1 MLKRT
6 VVLVTLVVLVLAG
19 TNVLVPGAAAQDQI
33 KLRLW
38 AHQQATFNDPL
49 QALIDAYTAEHPNV
63 SIEMETFE
71 YNLYLQTLQTAMPA
85 GDEADIIEL
94 FGSWVCSYAD
104 RLAPMPEAAAAS
116 FDRGTFFQ
124 ATLDGYICDD
134 TLYGLPF
141 EFNMEYG
148 AVLVN
153 KALFEAAGLNYP
165 PAWKNWDELI
175 SDAKALTQVKD
186 GQMTVA
192 GFHFTNQDAIAFMF
206 LAGILQRGGNFW
218 NEDHTAFNFD
228 TEEARATLEFMQQL
242 VDDGVVDP
250 VLFNDSANWSGSAF
264 FTNQSAIA
272 LIGSWAAALVVDY
285 PDFGEFD
292 YVPLPSFGDT
302 PVFAADSGWGLVTSK
317 NSKYAEAAW
326 DFVQFATGKADN
338 ALLFNTA
345 SGTIPALKEL
355 VDNEDY
361 KAQLLEANP
370 ALGAVLP
377 QLAYGTYIGEM
388 PDRDLVFYSII
399 YPNVLDM
406 LQGVQSVDDALA
418 FIDEDANATFEN

>member
-6 VVLVTLVVLVLAG
+6 IVLVTLVVLVLAG

-63 SIEMETFE
+63 TIEMETFE

-94 FGSWVCSYAD
+94 FGSWTCSYAD

-116 FDRGTFFQ
+116 FDRETFFK

-134 TLYGLPF
+134 ALYGLPF

-153 KALFEAAGLNYP
+153 KAMFEAAGLNYP
-165 PAWKNWDELI
+165 PAWTSWDELV

-206 LAGILQRGGNFW
+206 LAGILQHGGDFW

-228 TEEARATLEFMQQL
+228 TEEARATLEFMKQL

-264 FTNQSAIA
+264 FTSQAAIA
-272 LIGSWAAALVVDY
+272 LIGSWATALVVDY

-317 NSKYAEAAW
+317 NSKYSDAAW
-326 DFVQFATGKADN
+326 DFIQFATANADN
-338 ALLFNTA
+338 ALMFNTA
-345 SGTIPALKEL
+345 SGTIPALREL
-355 VDNEDY
+355 VDKEEY

-370 ALGAVLP
+370 ALDAVLP

-418 FIDEDANATFEN
+418 FIDEDANATFEE

>member
-1 MLKRT
+1 MLKRIGILII
-6 VVLVTLVVLVLAG
+6 VAVTVLAG
-19 TNVLVPGAAAQDQI
+19 TSVPGAAAQDQVT
-33 KLRLW
+33 LRLW
-38 AHQQATFNDPL
+38 AHQQDTFNDPL
-49 QALIDAYTAEHPNV
+49 QDLIDAYTADHPNV

-71 YNLYLQTLQTAMPA
+71 YELYLQTLQTAMPA

-94 FGSWVCSYAD
+94 FGSWTCSYAD

-116 FDRGTFFQ
+116 FDRETFFK

-153 KALFEAAGLNYP
+153 KAMFEAAGLNYP
-165 PAWKNWDELI
+165 PTWATWDELI
-175 SDAKALTQVKD
+175 SDAKALTQVTD

-206 LAGILQRGGNFW
+206 LAGILQHGGNFW
-218 NEDHTAFNFD
+218 NEDHTAFTFD
-228 TEEARATLEFMQQL
+228 TEEARATLEFMKQL

-250 VLFNDSANWSGSAF
+250 VLFNDTANWSGTAF
-264 FTNQSAIA
+264 FTDQTAIA
-272 LIGSWAAALVVDY
+272 LIGSWATALIVDF

-292 YVPLPSFGDT
+292 YVPLPSFGAE
-302 PVFAADSGWGLVTSK
+302 PLFAADSGWGLVTSQ
-317 NSKYAEAAW
+317 NSKHADVTW
-326 DFVQFATGKADN
+326 DFIQFATTRPDN
-338 ALLFNTA
+338 ALMFNNV
-345 SGTIPALKEL
+345 SGTIPAVREL
-355 VDNEDY
+355 VDNEEY

-370 ALGAVLP
+370 ALAAVLP
-377 QLAYGTYIGEM
+377 QLAYGSYIGEM

-406 LQGVQSVDDALA
+406 LQGVQSVDDAIA
-418 FIDEDANATFEN
+418 FIDEDANATIE

>member
-1 MLKRT
+1 MLKRIT
-6 VVLVTLVVLVLAG
+6 ILITLVTMVLAG
-19 TNVLVPGAAAQDQI
+19 ASLTVSGAAAQEQV

-71 YNLYLQTLQTAMPA
+71 YELYLQTLQTAMPA

-94 FGSWVCSYAD
+94 FGSWTCSYAD

-116 FDRGTFFQ
+116 FDRETFFK

-153 KALFEAAGLNYP
+153 KAMFEAAGLNYP
-165 PAWKNWDELI
+165 PAWTTWDELI
-175 SDAKALTQVKD
+175 SDAKTLTQVTD

-192 GFHFTNQDAIAFMF
+192 GFHFTNADAIAFMF
-206 LAGILQRGGNFW
+206 LAGILQHGGSFW
-218 NEDHTAFNFD
+218 NEDQSAFTFD
-228 TEEARATLEFMQQL
+228 TEEARATLEFMKQL

-264 FTNQSAIA
+264 FTNQTAIA
-272 LIGSWAAALVVDY
+272 LIGSWATALVVDY

-292 YVPLPSFGDT
+292 YVPLPSFGEE
-302 PVFAADSGWGLVTSK
+302 PVFAADSGWGLVASQ
-317 NSKYAEAAW
+317 NSEHADVAW
-326 DFVQFATGKADN
+326 DFIQFAAARADN
-338 ALLFNTA
+338 ALLFNTV
-345 SGTIPALKEL
+345 SGTIPALREL

-370 ALGAVLP
+370 ALDAVLP
-377 QLAYGTYIGEM
+377 QLPYGSYIGEM

-418 FIDEDANATFEN
+418 FIDEDANATFK